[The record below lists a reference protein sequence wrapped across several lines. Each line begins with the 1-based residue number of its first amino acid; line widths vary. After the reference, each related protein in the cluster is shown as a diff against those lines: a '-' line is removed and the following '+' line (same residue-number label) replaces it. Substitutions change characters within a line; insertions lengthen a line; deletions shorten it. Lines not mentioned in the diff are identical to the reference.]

1 MLNNFALCKMPPEQ
15 RDKQDCADQGL
26 EKVMIH
32 SNPSASPMTGE
43 RWRIRR
49 RSSTQGEDICST
61 PKPPSGHRVENA
73 HPDPPP
79 YVAWNKS
86 NQRIG
91 RTISALSRVS
101 VASNGSVISCKR

>member
-15 RDKQDCADQGL
+15 RDNQGCADQGL

-32 SNPSASPMTGE
+32 SHTSASPMTGE

-49 RSSTQGEDICST
+49 RSSTQGEEIYDIY
-61 PKPPSGHRVENA
+61 KPSSLHRTEDA
-73 HPDPPP
+73 HPDPSPD
-79 YVAWNKS
+79 VAWTKS
-86 NQRIG
+86 NKRVG

-101 VASNGSVISCKR
+101 VASNGSVMRCKR